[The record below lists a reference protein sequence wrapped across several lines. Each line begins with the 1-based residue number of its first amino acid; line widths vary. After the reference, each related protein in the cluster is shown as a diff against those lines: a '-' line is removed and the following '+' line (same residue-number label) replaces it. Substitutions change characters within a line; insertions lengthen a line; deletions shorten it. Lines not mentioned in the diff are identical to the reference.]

1 MARPPDRL
9 IPGLVGAGVT
19 YYGEYFAFQGDKP
32 VKAVIRNYTEHDFD
46 GLIDVQ
52 RAAFPPPF
60 PQELLWTADQ
70 LAHHVDLFPDGA
82 LCVEINGEIAGSLT
96 TLIVQYEPGDT
107 HSWEE
112 VTDNGFIRTHNPD
125 GNTLY
130 VVDICVKPAFRKLGL
145 ARKMLEAAYQ
155 TVVHLNLDRLL
166 GGGRIPGYHRHAGE
180 LTPEQYLQKVTSG
193 ELNDPVLTFLMR
205 AGRVPVDIMHDYLD
219 DEESKNCAA
228 LMEWK
233 NPFQKG

>member
-1 MARPPDRL
+1 M
-9 IPGLVGAGVT
+9 T
-19 YYGEYFAFQGDKP
+19 YYGEYFAFQEDKP
-32 VKAVIRNYTEHDFD
+32 VRAVIRNYTKHDFE

-60 PQELLWTADQ
+60 PQELLWTAEQ
-70 LAHHVDLFPDGA
+70 LAHHVALFPDGA

-107 HSWEE
+107 HSWAEI
-112 VTDNGFIRTHNPD
+112 TDNGFIRTHNPD

-166 GGGRIPGYHRHAGE
+166 GGGRIPGYHRHAGG
-180 LTPEQYLQKVTSG
+180 LTPGQYLQKVTSG
-193 ELNDPVLTFLMR
+193 ELNDPVITFLMR
-205 AGRVPVDIMHDYLD
+205 AGRVPIDIMHEYLD